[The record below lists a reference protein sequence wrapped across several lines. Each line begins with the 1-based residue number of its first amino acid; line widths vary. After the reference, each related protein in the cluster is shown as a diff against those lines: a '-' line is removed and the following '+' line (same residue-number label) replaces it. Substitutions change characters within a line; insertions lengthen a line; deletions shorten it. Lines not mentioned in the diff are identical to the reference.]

1 MTASAHKSNEEII
14 EEAKVAFKGQWGDV
28 ILAFIL
34 SAVINSLIGLGLFAI
49 LGVIQFIA
57 SFIFSYEI
65 RGLLSLVLIPPFA
78 LIWLIFQGRVWIWQS
93 NFVLRKSRGEN
104 PSFTDFNNLFV
115 GFTTKDEIKSSL
127 LDVNNVL
134 KLLWPGFTLLLMII
148 AIDLGYLLL
157 IVPGIIISFM
167 LIMVPFVSVEEPQLN
182 PLQVLQKSA
191 DTMNGHKMKLFYCY
205 LKLLP
210 LFILCL
216 LPCGIGLLWFWPYMS
231 FVLAKFYDAHR
242 INEVR

>member
-104 PSFTDFNNLFV
+104 PSFTDFNNLFL

-134 KLLWPGFTLLLMII
+134 KLLWPGFTLLLMVI

-167 LIMVPFVSVEEPQLN
+167 LIN
-182 PLQVLQKSA
+182 
-191 DTMNGHKMKLFYCY
+191 

-216 LPCGIGLLWFWPYMS
+216 LPCGIGLLWFGPYMS